1 MITWLTDTIIG
12 KMTMTF
18 LISMLPVVEL
28 RLGLP
33 YGIAIGLNYPLALL
47 SAVLGNL
54 LPAPFIILFIKNIL
68 AFLRQ
73 KITKLDGLIG
83 RIEER
88 GHLKS
93 EVVRKYGPIGLCLLV
108 AIPLPGTGAWTGA
121 LVAALMGMELKR
133 AMPSIVIGVLIAAA
147 IMTGVTF
154 GVIHLM

>member
-1 MITWLTDTIIG
+1 MITWLTDTVIG

-33 YGIAIGLNYPLALL
+33 YGIAIGLDYPLALL
-47 SAVLGNL
+47 SAIVGNL
-54 LPAPFIILFIKNIL
+54 LPVPFIILFIKNIL
-68 AFLRQ
+68 SFLRQ
-73 KITKLDGLIG
+73 KIAKLDGFIT

-88 GHLKS
+88 AHLKS
-93 EVVRKYGPIGLCLLV
+93 EVVKKYGAIGLCLLV

-133 AMPSIVIGVLIAAA
+133 AMPTIVVGVLIAAA

-154 GVIHLM
+154 GVIHLV

>member
-1 MITWLTDTIIG
+1 MITWLTDTVIG

-33 YGIAIGLNYPLALL
+33 YGIAIGLDYPLALL
-47 SAVLGNL
+47 SAIVGNL
-54 LPAPFIILFIKNIL
+54 LPVPFIILFIKNIL

-73 KITKLDGLIG
+73 RIARLDGFIT

-88 GHLKS
+88 AHLKS
-93 EVVRKYGPIGLCLLV
+93 EVVKKYGAIGLCLLV

-133 AMPSIVIGVLIAAA
+133 AMPTIVAGVLIAAA

-154 GVIHLM
+154 GVIHLT

>member
-1 MITWLTDTIIG
+1 MITWLTDTVIG

-33 YGIAIGLNYPLALL
+33 YGIAIGLDYPLALL
-47 SAVLGNL
+47 SAIVGNL
-54 LPAPFIILFIKNIL
+54 LPVPFIILFIKNIL

-73 KITKLDGLIG
+73 RIAKLDGFIT

-88 GHLKS
+88 AHLKS
-93 EVVRKYGPIGLCLLV
+93 EVVKKYGAIGLCLLV

-133 AMPSIVIGVLIAAA
+133 AMPTIVAGVLIAAA

-154 GVIHLM
+154 GVIHLT

>member
-1 MITWLTDTIIG
+1 MITWLTETTIG

-33 YGIAIGLNYPLALL
+33 YGIAIGLKYPLALVC
-47 SAVLGNL
+47 AIMGNL
-54 LPAPFIILFIKNIL
+54 LPVPFIILFIKNIL
-68 AFLRQ
+68 IFLRR
-73 KITKLDGLIG
+73 KFAGLDGFVTRL
-83 RIEER
+83 EER
-88 GHLKS
+88 AHLKS
-93 EVVRKYGPIGLCLLV
+93 EVVTKYGPVGLCLLV

-121 LVAALMGMELKR
+121 LVAALMGMRLRK

-154 GVIHLM
+154 GVIHLI

>member
-1 MITWLTDTIIG
+1 MITWLTDTVIG

-33 YGIAIGLNYPLALL
+33 YGIAIGLDYPLALL
-47 SAVLGNL
+47 SAIVGNL
-54 LPAPFIILFIKNIL
+54 LPVPFIILFIKNVL
-68 AFLRQ
+68 SFLRQ
-73 KITKLDGLIG
+73 RIAKLDGFIT

-88 GHLKS
+88 AHLKS
-93 EVVRKYGPIGLCLLV
+93 EVVKKYGAIGLCLLV

-133 AMPSIVIGVLIAAA
+133 AMPTIVVGVLIAAA

-154 GVIHLM
+154 GIIHLV

>member
-1 MITWLTDTIIG
+1 MIAWLTDTTIG

-33 YGIAIGLNYPLALL
+33 YGIAIGLKYPLALL
-47 SAVLGNL
+47 SAIIGNL
-54 LPAPFIILFIKNIL
+54 LPVPFIIRFIKNIL
-68 AFLRQ
+68 QFLRSRL
-73 KITKLDGLIG
+73 KKLDGFITRLED
-83 RIEER
+83 RA
-88 GHLKS
+88 HLKS
-93 EVVRKYGPIGLCLLV
+93 EVVKKYGAIGLCLLV

-121 LVAALMGMELKR
+121 LVAALMGMEVKR

-154 GVIHLM
+154 GVIHLF

>member
-1 MITWLTDTIIG
+1 MITWLTDTVIG

-33 YGIAIGLNYPLALL
+33 YGIAIGLDYLLALL
-47 SAVLGNL
+47 SAIVGNL
-54 LPAPFIILFIKNIL
+54 LPVPFIILFIKNIL
-68 AFLRQ
+68 SFLRQ
-73 KITKLDGLIG
+73 KIAKLDGFIT

-88 GHLKS
+88 AHLKS
-93 EVVRKYGPIGLCLLV
+93 EVVKKYGAIGLCLLV

-133 AMPSIVIGVLIAAA
+133 AMPTIVVGVLIAAA

-154 GVIHLM
+154 GVIHLT

>member
-1 MITWLTDTIIG
+1 MITWLTDTVIG

-33 YGIAIGLNYPLALL
+33 YGIAIGLKYPLALL
-47 SAVLGNL
+47 SAIVGNL
-54 LPAPFIILFIKNIL
+54 LPVPFIILFIKNIL
-68 AFLRQ
+68 AFLRR
-73 KITKLDGLIG
+73 KIAKMDGFIS

-93 EVVRKYGPIGLCLLV
+93 EVVKKYGAIGLCLLV

-154 GVIHLM
+154 GIIHLS

>member
-1 MITWLTDTIIG
+1 MITWLTDTVIG

-33 YGIAIGLNYPLALL
+33 YGIAIGLDYPLALL
-47 SAVLGNL
+47 SAIVGNL
-54 LPAPFIILFIKNIL
+54 LPVPFIILFIKNIL
-68 AFLRQ
+68 SFLRQ
-73 KITKLDGLIG
+73 KIAKLDGFIT

-88 GHLKS
+88 AHLKS
-93 EVVRKYGPIGLCLLV
+93 EVVKKYGAIGLCLLV

-133 AMPSIVIGVLIAAA
+133 AMPTIVVGVLIAAA

-154 GVIHLM
+154 GVIHLF

>member
-1 MITWLTDTIIG
+1 
-12 KMTMTF
+12 MTMTF

-33 YGIAIGLNYPLALL
+33 YGIAIGLDYPLALL
-47 SAVLGNL
+47 SAIVGNL
-54 LPAPFIILFIKNIL
+54 LPVPFIILFIKNVL
-68 AFLRQ
+68 SFLRQ
-73 KITKLDGLIG
+73 KIAKLDGFIT

-88 GHLKS
+88 AHLKS
-93 EVVRKYGPIGLCLLV
+93 EVVRKYGAIGLCLLV

-133 AMPSIVIGVLIAAA
+133 AMPTIVVGVLIAAA

-154 GVIHLM
+154 GIIHLV

>member
-1 MITWLTDTIIG
+1 MITWLTDTVIG

-33 YGIAIGLNYPLALL
+33 YGIAIGLDYPLALL
-47 SAVLGNL
+47 SAIVGNL
-54 LPAPFIILFIKNIL
+54 LPVPFIILFIKNIL
-68 AFLRQ
+68 SFLRQ
-73 KITKLDGLIG
+73 KIAKLDGFIT

-88 GHLKS
+88 AHLKS
-93 EVVRKYGPIGLCLLV
+93 EVVKKYGAIGLCLLV

-133 AMPSIVIGVLIAAA
+133 AMPTIVVGVLIAAA

-154 GVIHLM
+154 GIIHLV

>member
-1 MITWLTDTIIG
+1 MITWLTDTVIG

-33 YGIAIGLNYPLALL
+33 YGIAIGLDYPLALL
-47 SAVLGNL
+47 SAVVGNL
-54 LPAPFIILFIKNIL
+54 LPVPFIILFIKNIL
-68 AFLRQ
+68 SFLRQ
-73 KITKLDGLIG
+73 KIAKLDGFIT

-88 GHLKS
+88 AHLKS
-93 EVVRKYGPIGLCLLV
+93 EVVKKYGAIGLCLLV

-133 AMPSIVIGVLIAAA
+133 AMPTIVVGVLIAAA

-154 GVIHLM
+154 GIIHLV

>member
-1 MITWLTDTIIG
+1 MITWLTDTVIG

-33 YGIAIGLNYPLALL
+33 YGIAIGLDYPLALL
-47 SAVLGNL
+47 SAIVGNL
-54 LPAPFIILFIKNIL
+54 LPVPFIILFIKNVL
-68 AFLRQ
+68 SFLRQ
-73 KITKLDGLIG
+73 KIAKLDGFIT

-88 GHLKS
+88 AHLKS
-93 EVVRKYGPIGLCLLV
+93 EVVRKYGAIGLCLLV

-133 AMPSIVIGVLIAAA
+133 AMPTIVVGVLIAAA

-154 GVIHLM
+154 GIIHLV